1 MLTTVS
7 HNKEK
12 GLKVVKHSHSKD
24 PTIVFGYQVHDT
36 KDTKNPLVQTCTTKA
51 EADECIGIK
60 LKKDPEKKS
69 KRPK

>member
-36 KDTKNPLVQTCTTKA
+36 KDTMNPLVKTCATKA
-51 EADECIGIK
+51 EADKYIGIN